1 MRRSESGGWLTFP
14 YVSIRAIIVG
24 SDQPLGVGGQS
35 GGVDHDAREEVS
47 AVFSFFSFF
56 SFFFFIV
63 CFFFLHVGAG
73 LGGAVSSAAVSS
85 AACSCVGAQPKAG
98 SAARW
103 VRAGAAGRRDRRRR
117 RGDADAPAPYR
128 PAGEPQRLVIESLC
142 SERTGD

>member
-14 YVSIRAIIVG
+14 YVSIRVIIVG
-24 SDQPLGVGGQS
+24 SYQPLGVGGQS

-73 LGGAVSSAAVSS
+73 LGGAVSSGAVSS
-85 AACSCVGAQPKAG
+85 ARAAAWAHSPRPAQPRGGCVQVLLAG
-98 SAARW
+98 
-103 VRAGAAGRRDRRRR
+103 GI
-117 RGDADAPAPYR
+117 DAVVVAMQMHPHLTDLQVSHS
-128 PAGEPQRLVIESLC
+128 GL
-142 SERTGD
+142 

>member
-14 YVSIRAIIVG
+14 YVSIRVIIVG
-24 SDQPLGVGGQS
+24 SYQPLGVGGQS

-47 AVFSFFSFF
+47 AVFSFF

-85 AACSCVGAQPKAG
+85 AAVSSARAAAWAHSPRPAQPRGGCVQVLLAG
-98 SAARW
+98 
-103 VRAGAAGRRDRRRR
+103 GI
-117 RGDADAPAPYR
+117 DAVVVAMQMHPHLTDLQVSHS
-128 PAGEPQRLVIESLC
+128 GL
-142 SERTGD
+142 